1 MVLFPPY
8 ALLLLNLL
16 SGASDQVSL
25 VYTDVAKN
33 VGPLVLSF
41 V

>member
-1 MVLFPPY
+1 MILFPPY

-25 VYTDVAKN
+25 SYPDVAKN
-33 VGPLVLSF
+33 VGTVSAVLL
-41 V
+41 